1 MTTRVEFLVDRLS
14 PEGQLL
20 GRNNEVSIP
29 LGTTFT
35 IIRKTKLGD
44 DPLRCWSTDLETE
57 GTVRLKLIRIE
68 WYRRNIPFLSPG
80 HTAGL
85 TVEGEGLEALARALQ
100 DAADHEYISLAADVD
115 DEQLK
120 RIQRLYG
127 KDSKYRWGDDDPTS
141 TSRTS
146 SVRRIGKLLLVAI
159 IIVAALAGLFMFGS
173 MYQQGELERQE
184 REKLEREMNET
195 SKAVREG
202 KSGPAFRRL
211 FGVEEPKEQA
221 K

>member
-20 GRNNEVSIP
+20 GRNSEVSLP

-35 IIRKTKLGD
+35 IIRKSKLSD
-44 DPLRCWSTDLETE
+44 DPLSCWSKELEAKRP
-57 GTVRLKLIRIE
+57 VRLTLIKIE
-68 WYRRNIPFLSPG
+68 WYRRNIPFLPPA

-85 TVEGEGLEALARALQ
+85 TVAGEGLDSLARALQ
-100 DAADHEYISLAADVD
+100 DAADREYISIAADVD

-141 TSRTS
+141 TSRNFS
-146 SVRRIGKLLLVAI
+146 FRRFGKLLLIAI

-173 MYQQGELERQE
+173 MYQQRELERQD

-202 KSGPAFRRL
+202 KAGPAFRQL
-211 FGVEEPKEQA
+211 FRIEEPTTPA